1 MSLIE
6 FTPKGDS
13 RGWLIALENLKE
25 VPFEIRRVYYIY
37 GTELGVRRG
46 MHAHRDLQ
54 QIAICVCGACT
65 FLLDDGRERR
75 SIRLDR
81 PDRGLH
87 IRSMV
92 WREMENFTRD
102 CVLLV
107 LANRL
112 YDENDYIRGYDQ
124 FKNAVGSV

>member
-25 VPFEIRRVYYIY
+25 VPFEIKRVYYIY

-54 QIAICVCGACT
+54 QVAICVCGACT
-65 FLLDDGRERR
+65 FLLDDGRDRR

-92 WREMENFTRD
+92 WREMESFTPD

-112 YDENDYIRGYDQ
+112 YDENDYIRAYDQ
-124 FKNAVGSV
+124 FKNAACSV